1 MVRVAIPR
9 SHLPTP
15 HLIETILKSG
25 QLNRQEYLHLASIL
39 LSNQRATENDRR
51 RINRI
56 FDHILAGQVK
66 LTD

>member
-1 MVRVAIPR
+1 MVRVTSTR

-15 HLIETILKSG
+15 HLIETILNSG

-39 LSNQRATENDRR
+39 LSNQRATGSDRR

-56 FDHILAGQVK
+56 FDHIQAGRVI